1 MEMWQNKNMP
11 QRPEEKLKKVREIEF
26 TINKHL
32 FLICATITLIAMLMV
47 TMEFF
52 SRGAFPPSKIGFF
65 YVAVL
70 FVYSI
75 HKEMLRWLGE
85 KKIERQGEYFLY
97 SWIGL
102 TVILYIVN
110 FLTKDYFSYS
120 PEGMPVVLLQEVS
133 LITVEVAIIFLFT
146 RLSKVI
152 KIISE
157 KK

>member
-1 MEMWQNKNMP
+1 MP
-11 QRPEEKLKKVREIEF
+11 RISEENLKKIREIEF

-47 TMEFF
+47 TIEFF

-65 YVAVL
+65 YIAVL

-85 KKIERQGEYFLY
+85 KKTERQGEYFLY

-102 TVILYIVN
+102 TVILYIIN

-120 PEGMPVVLLQEVS
+120 PEGMPVALLKEVS
-133 LITVEVAIIFLFT
+133 LITVQVAIIFLFT

-152 KIISE
+152 KVILE
-157 KK
+157 KR

>member
-1 MEMWQNKNMP
+1 MP
-11 QRPEEKLKKVREIEF
+11 PISEENLKKVREIEF
-26 TINKHL
+26 AINKHL
-32 FLICATITLIAMLMV
+32 FLICSAITLIAMAMV
-47 TMEFF
+47 TAEFF
-52 SRGAFPPSKIGFF
+52 SRGTFPPSRIGFF
-65 YVAVL
+65 YIAVL

-102 TVILYIVN
+102 TVVLYIIN
-110 FLTKDYFSYS
+110 FLARDYYCYS
-120 PEGMPVVLLQEVS
+120 SGGMSVEALNAVS
-133 LITVEVAIIFLFT
+133 IITLEVAAIFLFT

-152 KIISE
+152 KVITE

>member
-1 MEMWQNKNMP
+1 MP
-11 QRPEEKLKKVREIEF
+11 GISEEQLKKVREIEF
-26 TINKHL
+26 NINKHL
-32 FLICATITLIAMLMV
+32 FLICASITLITMLMV

-65 YVAVL
+65 YIAVL

-102 TVILYIVN
+102 TIILFIVN
-110 FLTKDYFSYS
+110 FLTRDYFSYS
-120 PEGMPVVLLQEVS
+120 PGGLPVASLKEVS

-146 RLSKVI
+146 RLSKII
-152 KIISE
+152 KIVIE
-157 KK
+157 KR

>member
-1 MEMWQNKNMP
+1 MP
-11 QRPEEKLKKVREIEF
+11 QRPEEKLKTVREIEF

-47 TMEFF
+47 TIEFF
-52 SRGAFPPSKIGFF
+52 TRGAFPPSKIGFF

-102 TVILYIVN
+102 TVILYIIN
-110 FLTKDYFSYS
+110 FLTRDYFSYS
-120 PEGMPVVLLQEVS
+120 PEGMSAESLKIVS
-133 LITVEVAIIFLFT
+133 IITIEVAIIFLFT

-152 KIISE
+152 KIILE
-157 KK
+157 KR

>member
-1 MEMWQNKNMP
+1 MP
-11 QRPEEKLKKVREIEF
+11 QRLEEKLKKVREIEF

-47 TMEFF
+47 TIEFF

-65 YVAVL
+65 YIAIL

-102 TVILYIVN
+102 TVILYIIN
-110 FLTKDYFSYS
+110 FLAKDYFSYS
-120 PEGMPVVLLQEVS
+120 PEGMSAESLKVVS
-133 LITVEVAIIFLFT
+133 IITIEVALIFLFT

-152 KIISE
+152 KIILE
-157 KK
+157 KR

>member
-1 MEMWQNKNMP
+1 MA
-11 QRPEEKLKKVREIEF
+11 RISEEKLKKTREIEF
-26 TINKHL
+26 SINKHL

-47 TMEFF
+47 TIEFF
-52 SRGAFPPSKIGFF
+52 SRGAFPPSQIGFF
-65 YVAVL
+65 YIAVL

-102 TVILYIVN
+102 TVILYIIN
-110 FLTKDYFSYS
+110 FLTKEYFSYS
-120 PEGMPVVLLQEVS
+120 PGGISVASLREVS
-133 LITVEVAIIFLFT
+133 IITVEVAIIFLFT

-152 KIISE
+152 KLILE
-157 KK
+157 KR

>member
-1 MEMWQNKNMP
+1 MSQISK
-11 QRPEEKLKKVREIEF
+11 EKLRKVREIEF

-32 FLICATITLIAMLMV
+32 FLICSAITLIAMAMV
-47 TMEFF
+47 TTEFF
-52 SRGAFPPSKIGFF
+52 SRGVFPPSRIGFF
-65 YVAVL
+65 YIAVL

-102 TVILYIVN
+102 TVVLYIIN
-110 FLTKDYFSYS
+110 FLTRNYFSYS
-120 PEGMPVVLLQEVS
+120 PEGMSTEALQVVS
-133 LITVEVAIIFLFT
+133 IITLEVAAIFLFT
-146 RLSKVI
+146 RLSKLIRVI
-152 KIISE
+152 LE

>member
-1 MEMWQNKNMP
+1 MP
-11 QRPEEKLKKVREIEF
+11 RIPEEKLKKVREIEF

-47 TMEFF
+47 TIEFF
-52 SRGAFPPSKIGFF
+52 TRGAFPPSKIGFF

-85 KKIERQGEYFLY
+85 KKTERQGEYFLY

-102 TVILYIVN
+102 TVILYIIN
-110 FLTKDYFSYS
+110 FLTRDYFSYS
-120 PEGMPVVLLQEVS
+120 PEGMSVESLKVVS
-133 LITVEVAIIFLFT
+133 IITIEVAIIFLFT

-152 KIISE
+152 KIILE
-157 KK
+157 KR

>member
-1 MEMWQNKNMP
+1 MP
-11 QRPEEKLKKVREIEF
+11 RIPKEKLKKVREIEF

-32 FLICATITLIAMLMV
+32 FLICTTITLIAILMV
-47 TMEFF
+47 TIEFF

-65 YVAVL
+65 YIAVL

-102 TVILYIVN
+102 AVILYIIN

-120 PEGMPVVLLQEVS
+120 PEGMPVALLQEVS

-152 KIISE
+152 KVILE
-157 KK
+157 KR

>member
-1 MEMWQNKNMP
+1 MP
-11 QRPEEKLKKVREIEF
+11 RIPEEKLKKVREIEF

-52 SRGAFPPSKIGFF
+52 SRGDFPPSKIGFF

-102 TVILYIVN
+102 TVILYIIN

-120 PEGMPVVLLQEVS
+120 PEGISVALLREVS

-152 KIISE
+152 KVISE

>member
-1 MEMWQNKNMP
+1 MP
-11 QRPEEKLKKVREIEF
+11 RISEEKLKKVREIEF

-47 TMEFF
+47 AIEFF

-65 YVAVL
+65 YIAVL

-85 KKIERQGEYFLY
+85 KKTERQGEYFLY

-102 TVILYIVN
+102 TVILYIIN
-110 FLTKDYFSYS
+110 FLTRDYFSYS
-120 PEGMPVVLLQEVS
+120 LEGMPVAILREVS
-133 LITVEVAIIFLFT
+133 LITMQVAIIFLFT

-152 KIISE
+152 KIILE
-157 KK
+157 RK

>member
-1 MEMWQNKNMP
+1 MP
-11 QRPEEKLKKVREIEF
+11 GIPEEQLKKVREIEF
-26 TINKHL
+26 NINKHL
-32 FLICATITLIAMLMV
+32 FLICASITLIAMLMV

-65 YVAVL
+65 YIAVL

-102 TVILYIVN
+102 TVILFIIN

-120 PEGMPVVLLQEVS
+120 PGGIAVASLREVS
-133 LITVEVAIIFLFT
+133 LITVEVAFIFLFT

-152 KIISE
+152 KIIIE
-157 KK
+157 KR

>member
-1 MEMWQNKNMP
+1 MP
-11 QRPEEKLKKVREIEF
+11 QISEENLKKVREIEF
-26 TINKHL
+26 AINKHL
-32 FLICATITLIAMLMV
+32 FLICSAITLIAMTMV
-47 TMEFF
+47 TAEFF
-52 SRGAFPPSKIGFF
+52 SRGIFPPSRIGFF
-65 YVAVL
+65 YIAVL

-102 TVILYIVN
+102 TVVLYIIN
-110 FLTKDYFSYS
+110 FLARDYFCYS
-120 PEGMPVVLLQEVS
+120 SEGMSVEALNAVS
-133 LITVEVAIIFLFT
+133 VITLEVAAIFLFA

-152 KIISE
+152 KVITE

>member
-1 MEMWQNKNMP
+1 MP
-11 QRPEEKLKKVREIEF
+11 RILEEKLKKVREIEF

-32 FLICATITLIAMLMV
+32 FLICATITLIAILMV
-47 TMEFF
+47 TIEFF
-52 SRGAFPPSKIGFF
+52 SRGDFPPSKIGFF
-65 YVAVL
+65 YIAVL

-102 TVILYIVN
+102 TVFLYIIN

-120 PEGMPVVLLQEVS
+120 PEGVPVALLQEVS
-133 LITVEVAIIFLFT
+133 LITVQVAIIFLFT

-152 KIISE
+152 KIVLE
-157 KK
+157 KR

>member
-1 MEMWQNKNMP
+1 MP
-11 QRPEEKLKKVREIEF
+11 QNFEENLRKVREIEF

-32 FLICATITLIAMLMV
+32 FLICSVITLIAMTMV
-47 TMEFF
+47 TAEFF
-52 SRGAFPPSKIGFF
+52 SRGTFPPSRIGFF
-65 YVAVL
+65 YISVL

-102 TVILYIVN
+102 TVILYIIN
-110 FLTKDYFSYS
+110 FLTRDYFCYS
-120 PEGMPVVLLQEVS
+120 SEGISTEALKAVS
-133 LITVEVAIIFLFT
+133 IITLEVAAIFLFA

-152 KIISE
+152 RFILE
-157 KK
+157 KE